1 MSESLD
7 NLSIEQMSVQN
18 LIPGEKTASEETQ
31 RCDDALLVLDGNKH
45 EWARTDCTVRIFILQ
60 EIKTALLQHSEG
72 WAEIAARRKRL
83 PASSTLKGEEWLA
96 GPLPVMATCNG
107 LIETLSKMENKA
119 FLAQLPY
126 RRVAK
131 GQLALKVFPHTLWD
145 KLLLS
150 GVKAEVWMQ
159 RGVNEVSIEAAS
171 AYDLPAGERSG
182 KLALVLGAGN
192 VAAISPLDALHKLF
206 VENEVV
212 LLKLNPINDYL
223 FDYLHAAFKPLIDR
237 NALRIV
243 RGGNQLGAYLVEHP
257 LVESIHITGA
267 AATHDL
273 IVWGEGKEADN
284 NRKNDK
290 PRNTRRITSELGAV
304 CPTIV
309 VPGSWTKADIRFQ
322 AEQIATQKM
331 QNSGYNCVAMQT
343 LIVPE
348 GWEGTEVLLRELKSI
363 MTSHGGREQ
372 YYPGSQQRCADFR
385 AHGGIESFDQFG
397 RLTFL
402 VADFDQ
408 GESEWLANNEVFA
421 PAFTIKFLSGE
432 CPKNYLASAI
442 DFANE
447 KLHGTLGANIVIHPA
462 TIKKIGREKFESLL
476 GQLRYGTIAINT
488 WTGLAFLLNACP
500 WGAFPGAS
508 LKKPGSGIGTV
519 HNTWMLERTEKTVV
533 QAPWR
538 PFPRNLLSLNFSLLP
553 RPPWFITNGKQ
564 HILGRLLTYF
574 YYLPSVWKL
583 PGIFINALKG

>member
-1 MSESLD
+1 MSDSLAK
-7 NLSIEQMSVQN
+7 LSPEQLTVQN
-18 LIPGEKTASEETQ
+18 LIHSGEAVSEEI
-31 RCDDALLVLDGNKH
+31 RLCDEALLVLDEGKH
-45 EWARTDCTVRIFILQ
+45 EWARTSCADRIVILQ
-60 EIKTALLQHSEG
+60 QIKTALLQQSEG

-83 PASSTLKGEEWLA
+83 PAQSTLTGEEWFA

-107 LIETLSKMENKA
+107 LIETLSNMENKA
-119 FLAQLPY
+119 FLAQLPH

-131 GQLALKVFPHTLWD
+131 GQLALQVFPHTLWD
-145 KLLLS
+145 RLLLS

-159 RGVNEVSIEAAS
+159 RGVSEISIEAAS
-171 AYDLPAGERSG
+171 AYDPPASERFG

-192 VAAISPLDALHKLF
+192 VSAISPLDAFHKLF

-212 LLKLNPINDYL
+212 LLKLNPVNDYL
-223 FDYLHAAFKPLIDR
+223 FDYLKAALKPLIDR

-243 RGGNQLGAYLVEHP
+243 RGGGRVGAYLAEHP

-273 IVWGEGKEADN
+273 IVWGVGTDTNAHK
-284 NRKNDK
+284 KTGK

-309 VPGSWTKADIRFQ
+309 VPGPWTKADIRFQ

-343 LIVPE
+343 LILPE
-348 GWEGTEVLLRELKSI
+348 AWEGTEALLRELKAVI
-363 MTSHGGREQ
+363 ASHGQRER
-372 YYPGSQQRCADFR
+372 YYPGSQQRGADFR
-385 AHGGIESFDQFG
+385 VHGGIEAFDQSG
-397 RLTFL
+397 NLACL

-408 GESEWLANNEVFA
+408 DDSDWLANNEVFA
-421 PAFTIKFLSGE
+421 PAFTIK
-432 CPKNYLASAI
+432 YLPEENPRTYLTSAI

-447 KLHGTLGANIVIHPA
+447 KLHGTLGANIVIHPV
-462 TIKKIGREKFESLL
+462 TIKKMGHDKFESLL

-488 WTGLAFLLNACP
+488 WTGLAFLLNTCP
-500 WGAFPGAS
+500 WGGFPGAS
-508 LKKPGSGIGTV
+508 LREPGSGIGTV

-553 RPPWFITNGKQ
+553 RPPWFITNRKQ

-574 YYLPSVWKL
+574 QYYPSIRKL
-583 PGIFINALKG
+583 PGVFINALKG